1 MTGVGVG
8 DGLLVTGWTVVG
20 GALVALGSLACGV
33 CELAGAEPAVD
44 EGSVVVVGCSVLVGA
59 ELLLPEPVPV
69 PAPVPVAVPV
79 AVPVEVL
86 VVGGESVSLSGVT
99 VVLLSLL
106 DPAALRSPVPLERE
120 WPAGAELGAEER
132 WCSGRVAEVLAARR
146 ACLMSLAAACWTAA
160 ECSGLAV
167 LAGAAWV
174 LDRTV
179 AG

>member
-1 MTGVGVG
+1 MG

-20 GALVALGSLACGV
+20 GALLALGSLACGV

-44 EGSVVVVGCSVLVGA
+44 EGSVVVVGWSVLVGA

-69 PAPVPVAVPV
+69 PAPEPVAVPV
-79 AVPVEVL
+79 AVVVPVEVL

-99 VVLLSLL
+99 VVLLPLL
-106 DPAALRSPVPLERE
+106 DPVALLSPAPLERE
-120 WPAGAELGAEER
+120 WPAGAELGGEER

-146 ACLMSLAAACWTAA
+146 ACLMSLAAACRTAA